1 MRSFKLLGIP
11 LLATLSAF
19 FALALVA
26 PAPAA
31 VAQSGGALNAVAD
44 EIFQLFVREKQIPAL
59 IVAVSQGGQR
69 SYFGYGGAEHSPLA
83 ADTILEVGS
92 ITKVLTAILVAEAVV
107 DGQMALDDCIQR
119 WMPQA
124 IQLPWK
130 TQQITPLQLASY
142 RSGMPRLPGNVPQDG
157 IQARDIDHY
166 TTADFLNWVARWT
179 PEGELP
185 APYLYSNASIALLA
199 LLVGQARGG
208 QWEDLMR
215 SRIIGPLGMI
225 DTVLETRPDQAP
237 RVAQGHA
244 EDGAPVPPW
253 PLFVWSAG
261 SSLKSTARDM
271 LGFGEANLGHRMADG
286 ATATPSLAQAMRL
299 AMRPVYRPEGQ
310 DFEQAMVWAI
320 FPADPGDRGGAIV
333 TKSGDTDGFSTVL
346 VLDPAKDLAIF
357 IGANKAK
364 VDLQPLAIELARKLH

>member
-1 MRSFKLLGIP
+1 
-11 LLATLSAF
+11 
-19 FALALVA
+19 
-26 PAPAA
+26 
-31 VAQSGGALNAVAD
+31 
-44 EIFQLFVREKQIPAL
+44 
-59 IVAVSQGGQR
+59 
-69 SYFGYGGAEHSPLA
+69 
-83 ADTILEVGS
+83 
-92 ITKVLTAILVAEAVV
+92 
-107 DGQMALDDCIQR
+107 
-119 WMPQA
+119 
-124 IQLPWK
+124 LPWK

-142 RSGMPRLPGNVPQDG
+142 RSGMPRLPGNVPQGG
-157 IQARDIDHY
+157 IEARDIDHY
-166 TTADFLNWVARWT
+166 TTADFLNWVSHWT

-215 SRIIGPLGMI
+215 SRIIDPLGMV

-261 SSLKSTARDM
+261 SSLKSAARDV
-271 LGFGEANLGHRMADG
+271 LAFGEANLGHRMPDG

-310 DFEQAMVWAI
+310 DFDQAMVWAI
-320 FPADPGDRGGAIV
+320 FPAHPEEGGGAIV
-333 TKSGDTDGFSTVL
+333 AKSGNTDGFSTVL
-346 VLDPAKDLAIF
+346 VLDPAKDLTIF

-364 VDLQPLAIELARKLH
+364 VDVQPLAIELARKIP

>member
-1 MRSFKLLGIP
+1 MMRVPSSACS
-11 LLATLSAF
+11 LAFS
-19 FALALVA
+19 ALVA

-31 VAQSGGALNAVAD
+31 VPQPGDTLKSAAD
-44 EIFQLFVREKQIPAL
+44 AIFQPFVREKQVPGL
-59 IVAVSQGGQR
+59 IVATSQGGQR
-69 SYFGYGGAEHSPLA
+69 AYFSYGAKEPPLA
-83 ADTILEVGS
+83 ANTILEVGS
-92 ITKVLTAILVAEAVV
+92 ITKVLTAILFAEAVV
-107 DGQMALDDCIQR
+107 DGRMAPDASIQP

-124 IQLPWK
+124 IQLAWK

-142 RSGMPRLPGNVPQDG
+142 RSGMPRLPGNVPQGG
-157 IQARDIDHY
+157 IEARDIDHY
-166 TTADFLNWVARWT
+166 TTADFLNWLAHWT

-215 SRIIGPLGMI
+215 SRIIDPLGMV

-271 LGFGEANLGHRMADG
+271 LGVCRGQSRPPDG
-286 ATATPSLAQAMRL
+286 
-299 AMRPVYRPEGQ
+299 
-310 DFEQAMVWAI
+310 
-320 FPADPGDRGGAIV
+320 
-333 TKSGDTDGFSTVL
+333 
-346 VLDPAKDLAIF
+346 
-357 IGANKAK
+357 
-364 VDLQPLAIELARKLH
+364 

>member
-1 MRSFKLLGIP
+1 MRFRKLM
-11 LLATLSAF
+11 LATLSAF
-19 FALALVA
+19 FPLALVA

-44 EIFQLFVREKQIPAL
+44 ETFQLLVREKQIPAL

-69 SYFGYGGAEHSPLA
+69 SYFGYSGAEHPPLA
-83 ADTILEVGS
+83 ADTIIEVGS
-92 ITKVLTAILVAEAVV
+92 ITKVLTAILFAEAVV
-107 DGQMALDDCIQR
+107 DGRMAPDDSIQR

-124 IQLPWK
+124 IRLPWK

-142 RSGMPRLPGNVPQDG
+142 RSGMPRLPANVPQGG
-157 IQARDIDHY
+157 IEARDIDHY
-166 TTADFLNWVARWT
+166 TTADFLNWVAQWT

-185 APYLYSNASIALLA
+185 TPYLYSNASIALLA

-208 QWEDLMR
+208 QWWDLMR
-215 SRIIGPLGMI
+215 SRIIDPLGMI

-244 EDGAPVPPW
+244 EDGAPVRPW

-271 LGFGEANLGHRMADG
+271 LVFGEANLGHRTATG

-310 DFEQAMVWAI
+310 DFDQAMVWAI
-320 FPADPGDRGGAIV
+320 FPADPEEGSGAIV
-333 TKSGDTDGFSTVL
+333 AKSGNTDGFSTVL
-346 VLDPAKDLAIF
+346 VLDPAKDLAIC
-357 IGANKAK
+357 IGANKSK
-364 VDLQPLAIELARKLH
+364 VDVQPLAIELARQIR

>member
-1 MRSFKLLGIP
+1 MRSCKLLGIA
-11 LLATLSAF
+11 LLATVSAF
-19 FALALVA
+19 LA
-26 PAPAA
+26 PASIAR
-31 VAQSGGALNAVAD
+31 SEDALKSAPDA
-44 EIFQLFVREKQIPAL
+44 IFTPFMREKQIPAL

-69 SYFGYGGAEHSPLA
+69 SYFGYGGAEHPPLA

-92 ITKVLTAILVAEAVV
+92 ITKVLTAILFAEAVV
-107 DGQMALDDCIQR
+107 DGLMAPDGSIQR

-130 TQQITPLQLASY
+130 TRQITPLQLASH
-142 RSGMPRLPGNVPQDG
+142 RSGMPRLPENVPSGG
-157 IQARDIDHY
+157 IEARDIDHY
-166 TTADFLNWVARWT
+166 TTADFLNWVAHWT

-215 SRIIGPLGMI
+215 SRIIDPLGMI

-237 RVAQGHA
+237 HVAQGHA
-244 EDGAPVPPW
+244 EDGTPAPPW

-261 SSLKSTARDM
+261 SSLKSTAQDM
-271 LGFGEANLGHRMADG
+271 LAFGEANLGHRTATG

-299 AMRPVYRPEGQ
+299 AMQPVYRPEGR
-310 DFEQAMVWAI
+310 DFQQAMVWAI
-320 FPADPGDRGGAIV
+320 FPADPGDRGGAIFA
-333 TKSGDTDGFSTVL
+333 KSGNTDGFSTVL
-346 VLDPAKDLAIF
+346 VLDPAKNLAIF

-364 VDLQPLAIELARKLH
+364 VDVQPLAIELARKLP